1 MLTYLP
7 MRQDQILILLR
18 ALSWYQI
25 DCLKE
30 GDSEAAKDVALL
42 LHELLH
48 NVTVRSELHN
58 NAQG

>member
-1 MLTYLP
+1 MVTYLP
-7 MRQDQILILLR
+7 MRQDQILVISR

-30 GDSEAAKDVALL
+30 GDSEAAKKVALL

-58 NAQG
+58 LED